1 MDKFVL
7 YLKESYHELIDKVTW
22 PTREN
27 LVDSAKVVVFSAL
40 LLSLMVFGMDFIV
53 NQVLNFVYSL

>member
-7 YLKESYHELIDKVTW
+7 YLKESYHELIEKVTW

-27 LVDSAKVVVFSAL
+27 LIDSAQVVVFSAL
-40 LLSLMVFGMDFIV
+40 LLSLMIFGMDFIV
-53 NQVLNFVYSL
+53 NQVLSFVYSL